1 MGLLK
6 GLLRAWKL
14 LLVIFVPLLLL
25 PLPMLHPS
33 SEAAC
38 AYVLIV
44 TAVYWVSEA
53 VPLGA
58 AALVPAFLYPF
69 FGVLRSSE
77 VAAEYFKNT
86 TLLLVGVICV
96 AAAVEKWNLHKRIA
110 LRMVLMAGAKPG
122 MLLLCFMCCTTLL
135 SMWLSNTST
144 TAMVMPIVEAVLQ
157 ELVSADEEQLMAGN
171 SSTEEAEPIS
181 TVCRTLATCSFS
193 VTPIPSAPSLPC
205 LQQPPLRRSPKM
217 LQDYKTLGLSMSVT
231 PPCLRS
237 RGKGEGL
244 DVNTQP
250 SLELIFVNED
260 TSNADLSSLMQNKNL
275 NGVPTT
281 TNPVKT
287 ANHQGKKQHPSQ
299 EKPLVLTPR
308 PRTQELKR
316 KYKSQHDQMIC
327 KCLSLSI
334 SYAATIGGLT
344 TIIGTSTSL
353 IFLEHF
359 NNQYPAAEVVN
370 FGTWFLF
377 SLPISLIM
385 LVVSWFWM
393 HWLFLGCNFKETC
406 SLSKKKKTKREE
418 LSEKRIRAEYEKLG
432 AISYPEMVT
441 GFFFILMTVL
451 WFTREPGF
459 VPGWDS
465 FFEKKGYRTDATVS
479 VFLGF
484 LLFLIPAKKPCFGK
498 KNDGEDQEPSLGMEP
513 IITWKDFQKT
523 MPWEIV
529 ILVGGG
535 YALASGSKSS
545 GLSTWI
551 GHQMLSLSS
560 LPPWAVT
567 LLACILVS
575 IVTEFVSNPAT
586 ITIFLPILCTL
597 SETLHINPLYTLIPV
612 TMCISFAVMLP
623 VGNPPNAIVFSYGH
637 CQIKDMVK
645 AGLGVNVIGLV
656 IVMVA
661 INTWGI
667 SLFHLDTFPTWAQ
680 ASNITHQA

>member
-1 MGLLK
+1 MAVMK
-6 GLLRAWKL
+6 EILRSRNL
-14 LLVIFVPLLLL
+14 LLVVLIPLLLL
-25 PLPMLHPS
+25 PLPLIYPS
-33 SEAAC
+33 SEASC

-58 AALVPAFLYPF
+58 AALVPAFLYPL
-69 FGVLRSSE
+69 FGVMKSSE

-86 TLLLVGVICV
+86 TLLLMGVICV
-96 AAAVEKWNLHKRIA
+96 AASVEKWNLHKRIA
-110 LRMVLMAGAKPG
+110 LRMVMMAGAKPG
-122 MLLLCFMCCTTLL
+122 MLLLCFMCCTTVL

-157 ELVSADEEQLMAGN
+157 ELVNAEEECEVISTAG
-171 SSTEEAEPIS
+171 STITEEN
-181 TVCRTLATCSFS
+181 
-193 VTPIPSAPSLPC
+193 
-205 LQQPPLRRSPKM
+205 
-217 LQDYKTLGLSMSVT
+217 KTIGLSEKH
-231 PPCLRS
+231 
-237 RGKGEGL
+237 G
-244 DVNTQP
+244 QP
-250 SLELIFVNED
+250 SLELIFINED
-260 TSNADLSSLMQNKNL
+260 ATTTDFNSLMHSKSM
-275 NGVPTT
+275 NGVHMIA
-281 TNPVKT
+281 NPIGT
-287 ANHQGKKQHPSQ
+287 MNSQSNGQHLPQ
-299 EKPLVLTPR
+299 AQILVLPPEPSDLGLTN
-308 PRTQELKR
+308 
-316 KYKSQHDQMIC
+316 KYRYQTRHDHMVC

-359 NNQYPAAEVVN
+359 NNQYPNAEVVN

-377 SLPISLIM
+377 SFPISLIM
-385 LVVSWFWM
+385 LVLTWFWL

-406 SLSKKKKTKREE
+406 SVSKKKKTKREE
-418 LSEKRIRAEYEKLG
+418 MSERRIQEEYKKLG
-432 AISYPEMVT
+432 NVSYPEMVT
-441 GFFFILMTVL
+441 GFFFILMTLL

-459 VPGWDS
+459 VPGWSS

-484 LLFLIPAKKPCFGK
+484 LLFLIPTKKPCFGK
-498 KNDGEDQEPSLGMEP
+498 KEKGDGKKSTINTLDP

-529 ILVGGG
+529 VLVGGG
-535 YALASGSKSS
+535 YALAAGCKTS

-551 GHQMLSLSS
+551 GRQMLSLSS
-560 LPPWAVT
+560 LPYWTVT

-575 IVTEFVSNPAT
+575 LVTEFVSNPAT
-586 ITIFLPILCTL
+586 ITIFLPILCSM
-597 SETLHINPLYTLIPV
+597 SETLLINPLYTLIPV

-645 AGLGVNVIGLV
+645 AGLGVNLIGLAV
-656 IVMVA
+656 VMVA

-667 SLFHLDTFPTWAQ
+667 RLFQLNSFPEWA
-680 ASNITHQA
+680 AVNNITRQT

>member
-1 MGLLK
+1 MAVMK
-6 GLLRAWKL
+6 EILRSRNL
-14 LLVIFVPLLLL
+14 LLVVLIPLLLL
-25 PLPMLHPS
+25 PLPLIYPS
-33 SEAAC
+33 SEASC
-38 AYVLIV
+38 AYVLVV

-58 AALVPAFLYPF
+58 AALVPAFLYPL
-69 FGVLRSSE
+69 FGVMKSSE

-86 TLLLVGVICV
+86 TLLLMGVICV
-96 AAAVEKWNLHKRIA
+96 AASVEKWNLHKRIA
-110 LRMVLMAGAKPG
+110 LRMVMMAGAKPG
-122 MLLLCFMCCTTLL
+122 MLLLCFMCCTTVL

-157 ELVSADEEQLMAGN
+157 ELVN
-171 SSTEEAEPIS
+171 TEEECEVITTAGS
-181 TVCRTLATCSFS
+181 TVAEENK
-193 VTPIPSAPSLPC
+193 PI
-205 LQQPPLRRSPKM
+205 
-217 LQDYKTLGLSMSVT
+217 GLSEKH
-231 PPCLRS
+231 
-237 RGKGEGL
+237 G
-244 DVNTQP
+244 QP

-260 TSNADLSSLMQNKNL
+260 ATTDFSSLMHSKSM
-275 NGVPTT
+275 NGVHMIA
-281 TNPVKT
+281 NPIGT
-287 ANHQGKKQHPSQ
+287 MNSTSNGQHLPQ
-299 EKPLVLTPR
+299 AQILVLP
-308 PRTQELKR
+308 PEPSDLGLSS
-316 KYKSQHDQMIC
+316 KYQTRHDHMVC

-334 SYAATIGGLT
+334 SYAATIGGLS

-359 NNQYPAAEVVN
+359 NNQYPKAEVVN

-377 SLPISLIM
+377 SFPISLIM
-385 LVVSWFWM
+385 LVLTWFWL

-406 SLSKKKKTKREE
+406 SVSKKKKTKREE
-418 LSEKRIRAEYEKLG
+418 MSERRIQEEYKKLG
-432 AISYPEMVT
+432 NVSYPEMVT
-441 GFFFILMTVL
+441 GFFFILMTLL

-459 VPGWDS
+459 VPGWSS

-484 LLFLIPAKKPCFGK
+484 LLFLIPVKKPCFGK
-498 KNDGEDQEPSLGMEP
+498 RRKGDGEKSTDINTLEP

-529 ILVGGG
+529 VLVGGG
-535 YALASGSKSS
+535 YALAAGCKTS

-551 GHQMLSLSS
+551 GRQMLSLSS
-560 LPPWAVT
+560 LPYWAVT

-586 ITIFLPILCTL
+586 ITIFLPILCSM
-597 SETLHINPLYTLIPV
+597 SETLLINPLYTLIPV

-645 AGLGVNVIGLV
+645 AGLGVNLIGLAV
-656 IVMVA
+656 VMVA

-667 SLFHLDTFPTWAQ
+667 RLFQLNTFPEWATV
-680 ASNITHQA
+680 SNITSQT

>member
-1 MGLLK
+1 MAMMK
-6 GLLRAWKL
+6 EILRSRNL
-14 LLVIFVPLLLL
+14 LLVVLIPLLLL
-25 PLPMLHPS
+25 PLPLLYPS
-33 SEAAC
+33 SEASC

-58 AALVPAFLYPF
+58 AALVPAFLYPL
-69 FGVLRSSE
+69 FGVMKSSE

-86 TLLLVGVICV
+86 TLLLMGVICV
-96 AAAVEKWNLHKRIA
+96 AASVEKWNLHKRIA
-110 LRMVLMAGAKPG
+110 LRMVMMAGAKPG
-122 MLLLCFMCCTTLL
+122 MLLLCFMCCTTVL

-157 ELVSADEEQLMAGN
+157 ELVNAEEEREVISTADSTIIEEN
-171 SSTEEAEPIS
+171 EPI
-181 TVCRTLATCSFS
+181 
-193 VTPIPSAPSLPC
+193 
-205 LQQPPLRRSPKM
+205 
-217 LQDYKTLGLSMSVT
+217 DLSEKH
-231 PPCLRS
+231 
-237 RGKGEGL
+237 G
-244 DVNTQP
+244 QP
-250 SLELIFVNED
+250 SLELIFINED
-260 TSNADLSSLMQNKNL
+260 ATTTDFSSLMHSKSM
-275 NGVPTT
+275 NGVHMI
-281 TNPVKT
+281 
-287 ANHQGKKQHPSQ
+287 ANSIGTVNSKSNGQHLPQ
-299 EKPLVLTPR
+299 AQILVLPPKSSEVSLST
-308 PRTQELKR
+308 
-316 KYKSQHDQMIC
+316 KYQYQTRHDHMVC

-359 NNQYPAAEVVN
+359 NNHYPKAEVVN

-377 SLPISLIM
+377 SFPISLIM
-385 LVVSWFWM
+385 LVLTWFWM

-406 SLSKKKKTKREE
+406 SVSKKKKTKREE
-418 LSEKRIRAEYEKLG
+418 MSERRIQEEYKKLG
-432 AISYPEMVT
+432 NVSYPEMVT
-441 GFFFILMTVL
+441 GFFFILMTLL

-459 VPGWDS
+459 VPGWSS

-498 KNDGEDQEPSLGMEP
+498 GEKGDREKSTDINTLDP

-529 ILVGGG
+529 VLVGGG
-535 YALASGSKSS
+535 YALAAGCKSS

-551 GHQMLSLSS
+551 GRQMLSLSS
-560 LPPWAVT
+560 LPSWAVT

-575 IVTEFVSNPAT
+575 LVTEFVSNPAT
-586 ITIFLPILCTL
+586 ITIFLPILCSM
-597 SETLHINPLYTLIPV
+597 SETLLINPLYTLIPV

-645 AGLGVNVIGLV
+645 AGLGVNLIGLAV
-656 IVMVA
+656 VMVA

-667 SLFHLDTFPTWAQ
+667 RLFQLNTFPEWAVVGNVTSQ
-680 ASNITHQA
+680 T

>member
-1 MGLLK
+1 
-6 GLLRAWKL
+6 
-14 LLVIFVPLLLL
+14 
-25 PLPMLHPS
+25 
-33 SEAAC
+33 EASC

-58 AALVPAFLYPF
+58 AALVPAFLYPL
-69 FGVLRSSE
+69 FGVMKSSE

-86 TLLLVGVICV
+86 TLLLMGVICV
-96 AAAVEKWNLHKRIA
+96 AASVEKWNLHKRIA
-110 LRMVLMAGAKPG
+110 LRMVMMAGAKPG
-122 MLLLCFMCCTTLL
+122 MLLLCFMCCTTVL

-157 ELVSADEEQLMAGN
+157 ELVN
-171 SSTEEAEPIS
+171 TEEEHEVIRTAGSTIIEENEPI
-181 TVCRTLATCSFS
+181 
-193 VTPIPSAPSLPC
+193 
-205 LQQPPLRRSPKM
+205 
-217 LQDYKTLGLSMSVT
+217 GLSEKH
-231 PPCLRS
+231 
-237 RGKGEGL
+237 G
-244 DVNTQP
+244 QP
-250 SLELIFVNED
+250 SLELIFINED
-260 TSNADLSSLMQNKNL
+260 ATTTDFSSLMHSKSM
-275 NGVPTT
+275 NGVHMIA
-281 TNPVKT
+281 NPIGTMNSKS
-287 ANHQGKKQHPSQ
+287 NGQHLPQ
-299 EKPLVLTPR
+299 AQILVLPPTPSELGL
-308 PRTQELKR
+308 RTNYRYQTR
-316 KYKSQHDQMIC
+316 HDHMVC

-359 NNQYPAAEVVN
+359 NNHYPNADVVN

-377 SLPISLIM
+377 SFPISLIM
-385 LVVSWFWM
+385 LVLTWFWM
-393 HWLFLGCNFKETC
+393 HWLFLGCNFRETC
-406 SLSKKKKTKREE
+406 SVSKKKKTKREE
-418 LSEKRIRAEYEKLG
+418 MSERRIQEEYKKLG
-432 AISYPEMVT
+432 NVSYPEMVT
-441 GFFFILMTVL
+441 GFFFILMTLL

-459 VPGWDS
+459 VPGWSS

-498 KNDGEDQEPSLGMEP
+498 REKGDGEMSTDISTLDP

-529 ILVGGG
+529 VLVGGG
-535 YALASGSKSS
+535 YALAAGCKTS

-551 GHQMLSLSS
+551 GRQMLSLSS
-560 LPPWAVT
+560 LPYWAVT

-575 IVTEFVSNPAT
+575 LVTEFVSNPAT
-586 ITIFLPILCTL
+586 ITIFLPILCSM
-597 SETLHINPLYTLIPV
+597 SETLLINPLYTLIPV

-645 AGLGVNVIGLV
+645 AGLGVNLIGLV
-656 IVMVA
+656 VVMVA

-667 SLFHLDTFPTWAQ
+667 RLFQLNTFPEWAVVSNATSQ
-680 ASNITHQA
+680 A

>member
-1 MGLLK
+1 MAVMK
-6 GLLRAWKL
+6 EILRSRNL
-14 LLVIFVPLLLL
+14 LLVVLIPLLLL
-25 PLPMLHPS
+25 PLPLIYSS
-33 SEAAC
+33 SEASC

-58 AALVPAFLYPF
+58 AALVPAFLYPL
-69 FGVLRSSE
+69 FGVMKSSE

-86 TLLLVGVICV
+86 TLLLMGVICV
-96 AAAVEKWNLHKRIA
+96 AASVEKWNLHKRIA
-110 LRMVLMAGAKPG
+110 LRMVMMAGAKPG
-122 MLLLCFMCCTTLL
+122 MLLLCFMCCTTVL

-157 ELVSADEEQLMAGN
+157 ELVNAEEECEVISTAG
-171 SSTEEAEPIS
+171 STITEENKPI
-181 TVCRTLATCSFS
+181 
-193 VTPIPSAPSLPC
+193 
-205 LQQPPLRRSPKM
+205 
-217 LQDYKTLGLSMSVT
+217 GLSEKH
-231 PPCLRS
+231 
-237 RGKGEGL
+237 G
-244 DVNTQP
+244 QP
-250 SLELIFVNED
+250 SLELIFINED
-260 TSNADLSSLMQNKNL
+260 ATTTDFNSLMHSKSM
-275 NGVPTT
+275 NGVHVIA
-281 TNPVKT
+281 NPIGT
-287 ANHQGKKQHPSQ
+287 MNSQSNGQHLPQ
-299 EKPLVLTPR
+299 AQILVLPPEPSDLGLT
-308 PRTQELKR
+308 T
-316 KYKSQHDQMIC
+316 KYRYQTRHDHMVC

-359 NNQYPAAEVVN
+359 NNQYPNAEVVN

-377 SLPISLIM
+377 SFPISLIM
-385 LVVSWFWM
+385 LVLTWFWL

-406 SLSKKKKTKREE
+406 SVSKKKKTKREE
-418 LSEKRIRAEYEKLG
+418 MSERRIQEEYKKLG
-432 AISYPEMVT
+432 NVSYPEMVT
-441 GFFFILMTVL
+441 GFFFILMTLL

-459 VPGWDS
+459 VPGWS
-465 FFEKKGYRTDATVS
+465 SLFEKKGYRTDATVS

-484 LLFLIPAKKPCFGK
+484 LLFLIPAKRPCFGK
-498 KNDGEDQEPSLGMEP
+498 KGKGDGEKSTDINTLDP

-529 ILVGGG
+529 VLVGGG
-535 YALASGSKSS
+535 YALAAGCKTS

-551 GHQMLSLSS
+551 GRQMLSLSS
-560 LPPWAVT
+560 LPYWAVT

-575 IVTEFVSNPAT
+575 LVTEFVSNPAT
-586 ITIFLPILCTL
+586 ITIFLPILCSM
-597 SETLHINPLYTLIPV
+597 SETLLINPLYTLIPV

-645 AGLGVNVIGLV
+645 AGLGVNLIGLAV
-656 IVMVA
+656 VMVA

-667 SLFHLDTFPTWAQ
+667 RLFHLNSFPEWASV
-680 ASNITHQA
+680 SNITSQT

>member
-1 MGLLK
+1 MAVMK
-6 GLLRAWKL
+6 EILRSRNL
-14 LLVIFVPLLLL
+14 LLVVLIPLLLL
-25 PLPMLHPS
+25 PLPLLYPS
-33 SEAAC
+33 SEASC

-58 AALVPAFLYPF
+58 AALVPAFLYPL
-69 FGVLRSSE
+69 FGVMKSSE

-86 TLLLVGVICV
+86 TLLLMGVICV
-96 AAAVEKWNLHKRIA
+96 AASVEKWNLHKRIA
-110 LRMVLMAGAKPG
+110 LRMVMMAGAKPG
-122 MLLLCFMCCTTLL
+122 MLLLCFMCCTTVL

-157 ELVSADEEQLMAGN
+157 ELVNAEEEHEVISTAG
-171 SSTEEAEPIS
+171 STIVEENEPI
-181 TVCRTLATCSFS
+181 
-193 VTPIPSAPSLPC
+193 
-205 LQQPPLRRSPKM
+205 
-217 LQDYKTLGLSMSVT
+217 GLSEKH
-231 PPCLRS
+231 
-237 RGKGEGL
+237 G
-244 DVNTQP
+244 QP
-250 SLELIFVNED
+250 SLELIFINED
-260 TSNADLSSLMQNKNL
+260 ATTTDFSSLMHSKSM
-275 NGVPTT
+275 NGVHMIA
-281 TNPVKT
+281 NPIGTMNPKS
-287 ANHQGKKQHPSQ
+287 NGQHLPQ
-299 EKPLVLTPR
+299 AQILVLP
-308 PRTQELKR
+308 PKPSELGLST
-316 KYKSQHDQMIC
+316 KYRYQTRHDHMVC

-359 NNQYPAAEVVN
+359 NNHYPNAEVVN

-377 SLPISLIM
+377 SFPISLIM
-385 LVVSWFWM
+385 LVLTWFWM
-393 HWLFLGCNFKETC
+393 HWLFLGCNFRETC
-406 SLSKKKKTKREE
+406 SVSKKKKTKREE
-418 LSEKRIRAEYEKLG
+418 MSERRIQEEYKKLG
-432 AISYPEMVT
+432 NVSYPEMVT
-441 GFFFILMTVL
+441 GFFFVLMTLL

-459 VPGWDS
+459 VPGWSS

-498 KNDGEDQEPSLGMEP
+498 REKGDGEKSADINALDP

-529 ILVGGG
+529 VLVGGG
-535 YALASGSKSS
+535 YALAAGCKTS

-551 GHQMLSLSS
+551 GRQMLSLSS
-560 LPPWAVT
+560 LPYWAVT

-575 IVTEFVSNPAT
+575 LVTEFVSNPAT
-586 ITIFLPILCTL
+586 ITIFLPILCSM
-597 SETLHINPLYTLIPV
+597 SETLLINPLYTLIPV

-645 AGLGVNVIGLV
+645 AGLGVNLIGLAV
-656 IVMVA
+656 VMVA

-667 SLFHLDTFPTWAQ
+667 RLFQLNTFPEWA
-680 ASNITHQA
+680 AVGNITSQT

>member
-1 MGLLK
+1 MSMAMMK
-6 GLLRAWKL
+6 EILRSRNL
-14 LLVIFVPLLLL
+14 LLVVLIPLLLL
-25 PLPMLHPS
+25 PLPLLYPS
-33 SEAAC
+33 SEASC

-58 AALVPAFLYPF
+58 AALVPAFLYPL
-69 FGVLRSSE
+69 FGVMKSSE

-86 TLLLVGVICV
+86 TLLLMGVICV
-96 AAAVEKWNLHKRIA
+96 AASVEKWNLHKRIA
-110 LRMVLMAGAKPG
+110 LRMVMMAGAKPG
-122 MLLLCFMCCTTLL
+122 MLLLCFMCCTTVL

-157 ELVSADEEQLMAGN
+157 ELVNAEEEHEVISTAG
-171 SSTEEAEPIS
+171 STIIEENEPI
-181 TVCRTLATCSFS
+181 
-193 VTPIPSAPSLPC
+193 
-205 LQQPPLRRSPKM
+205 
-217 LQDYKTLGLSMSVT
+217 GLSEKH
-231 PPCLRS
+231 
-237 RGKGEGL
+237 G
-244 DVNTQP
+244 QP
-250 SLELIFVNED
+250 SLELIFINED
-260 TSNADLSSLMQNKNL
+260 ATTTDFSSLMHSKSM
-275 NGVPTT
+275 NGVHMIA
-281 TNPVKT
+281 NPIGTMNSKS
-287 ANHQGKKQHPSQ
+287 NGQHLPQ
-299 EKPLVLTPR
+299 AQILVLP
-308 PRTQELKR
+308 PKPSELGLST
-316 KYKSQHDQMIC
+316 KYRYQTRHDHMVC

-359 NNQYPAAEVVN
+359 NNHYPNAEVVN

-377 SLPISLIM
+377 SFPISLIM
-385 LVVSWFWM
+385 LVLTWFWM

-406 SLSKKKKTKREE
+406 SVSKKKKTKREE
-418 LSEKRIRAEYEKLG
+418 MSERRIQEEYKKLG
-432 AISYPEMVT
+432 NVSYPEMVT
-441 GFFFILMTVL
+441 GFFFILMTLL

-459 VPGWDS
+459 VPGWSS

-498 KNDGEDQEPSLGMEP
+498 REKGDGEKSTDINTLDP

-529 ILVGGG
+529 VLVGGG
-535 YALASGSKSS
+535 YALAAGCKTS

-551 GHQMLSLSS
+551 GRQMLSLSS
-560 LPPWAVT
+560 LPYWAVT
-567 LLACILVS
+567 LLACVLVS
-575 IVTEFVSNPAT
+575 LVTEFVSNPAT
-586 ITIFLPILCTL
+586 ITIFLPILCSM
-597 SETLHINPLYTLIPV
+597 SETLLINPLYTLIPV

-645 AGLGVNVIGLV
+645 AGLGVNLIGLAV
-656 IVMVA
+656 VMVA

-667 SLFHLDTFPTWAQ
+667 RLFQLNTFPEWAVVGNVTSQ
-680 ASNITHQA
+680 T

>member
-1 MGLLK
+1 MGFLQ
-6 GLLRAWKL
+6 GLLRARKL
-14 LLVIFVPLLLL
+14 LLVICVPLLLL
-25 PLPMLHPS
+25 PLPILHPS

-38 AYVLIV
+38 AYVLMV

-122 MLLLCFMCCTTLL
+122 MLLLCFMCCTTML

-157 ELVSADEEQLMAGN
+157 ELGSAEEEQLVAGN
-171 SSTEEAEPIS
+171 SSAEEAEPIN
-181 TVCRTLATCSFS
+181 
-193 VTPIPSAPSLPC
+193 
-205 LQQPPLRRSPKM
+205 
-217 LQDYKTLGLSMSVT
+217 
-231 PPCLRS
+231 
-237 RGKGEGL
+237 L
-244 DVNTQP
+244 DVNTSQP
-250 SLELIFVNED
+250 PLELIFVNED
-260 TSNADLSSLMQNKNL
+260 MSAADFASLMHKNL
-275 NGVPTT
+275 NGVPMITK
-281 TNPVKT
+281 PIRT
-287 ANHQGKKQHPSQ
+287 ANGHQGKKQQPLQ
-299 EKPLVLTPR
+299 EKPLVLTR
-308 PRTQELKR
+308 GARNQELNR
-316 KYKSQHDQMIC
+316 KYRSQHDQMVC

-359 NNQYPAAEVVN
+359 NNQYPAADVVN

-377 SLPISLIM
+377 SFPISLIM
-385 LVVSWFWM
+385 LVISWFWM
-393 HWLFLGCNFKETC
+393 HWLFLGCNFRETC

-418 LSEKRIRAEYEKLG
+418 LSERRIQEEYEKLG
-432 AISYPEMVT
+432 DISYPEMVT

-484 LLFLIPAKKPCFGK
+484 LLFLIPAKRPCFGK
-498 KNDGEDQEPSLGMEP
+498 SSDGTSYECSLGMEP

-551 GHQMLSLSS
+551 GQQMLCLSS

-567 LLACILVS
+567 LLACVLVS

-586 ITIFLPILCTL
+586 ITIFLPIVCSL

-661 INTWGI
+661 INTWGV
-667 SLFHLDTFPTWAQ
+667 SLFHLDTFPAWAKV
-680 ASNITHQA
+680 SNITDQA

>member
-1 MGLLK
+1 AFESE
-6 GLLRAWKL
+6 GLLRFSVA
-14 LLVIFVPLLLL
+14 VTVP
-25 PLPMLHPS
+25 
-33 SEAAC
+33 EAAC
-38 AYVLIV
+38 AYVLMV

-144 TAMVMPIVEAVLQ
+144 TAMVMPIVDAVLQ
-157 ELVSADEEQLMAGN
+157 ELVSADEEQLAAG
-171 SSTEEAEPIS
+171 SGSAEEAEPIS
-181 TVCRTLATCSFS
+181 TVCWKSPQGRFSLAHPLLFLTGKWALF
-193 VTPIPSAPSLPC
+193 
-205 LQQPPLRRSPKM
+205 QQN
-217 LQDYKTLGLSMSVT
+217 V
-231 PPCLRS
+231 
-237 RGKGEGL
+237 
-244 DVNTQP
+244 
-250 SLELIFVNED
+250 
-260 TSNADLSSLMQNKNL
+260 
-275 NGVPTT
+275 NGVPTV
-281 TNPVKT
+281 TNTAKT
-287 ANHQGKKQHPSQ
+287 ANPHRSQRQPAAQGKP
-299 EKPLVLTPR
+299 PARAPNTR
-308 PRTQELKR
+308 NQELSR
-316 KYKSQHDQMIC
+316 KYRSQHDQMVC

-359 NNQYPAAEVVN
+359 NNQYPAADVVN

-377 SLPISLIM
+377 SFPISLIM

-418 LSEKRIRAEYEKLG
+418 LSEKRIQEEYEKLG
-432 AISYPEMVT
+432 DISYPEMVT

-484 LLFLIPAKKPCFGK
+484 LLFLIPAKKPCFGRK
-498 KNDGEDQEPSLGMEP
+498 SDGENRFKGRKQKP
-513 IITWKDFQKT
+513 IITWKDFQKRAR
-523 MPWEIV
+523 PPS
-529 ILVGGG
+529 LCH
-535 YALASGSKSS
+535 LLSLQSS

-551 GHQMLSLSS
+551 GQQMLSLSS

-586 ITIFLPILCTL
+586 ITIFLPILCSL

-623 VGNPPNAIVFSYGH
+623 VGNPPNAIVYSYGH

-661 INTWGI
+661 INTWGV
-667 SLFHLDTFPTWAQ
+667 SLFHLDTFPAWAKVG
-680 ASNITHQA
+680 NITDQA

>member
-1 MGLLK
+1 MAMMK
-6 GLLRAWKL
+6 EILRSRNL
-14 LLVIFVPLLLL
+14 LLVVLIPLLLL
-25 PLPMLHPS
+25 PLPLLYPS
-33 SEAAC
+33 SEASC

-58 AALVPAFLYPF
+58 AALVPAFLYPL
-69 FGVLRSSE
+69 FGVMKSSE

-86 TLLLVGVICV
+86 TLLLMGVICV
-96 AAAVEKWNLHKRIA
+96 AASVEKWNLHKRIA
-110 LRMVLMAGAKPG
+110 LRMVMMAGAKPG
-122 MLLLCFMCCTTLL
+122 MLLLCFMCCTTVL

-157 ELVSADEEQLMAGN
+157 ELVNAEEEREVISTAG
-171 SSTEEAEPIS
+171 STIIEENEPI
-181 TVCRTLATCSFS
+181 
-193 VTPIPSAPSLPC
+193 
-205 LQQPPLRRSPKM
+205 
-217 LQDYKTLGLSMSVT
+217 GLSEKH
-231 PPCLRS
+231 
-237 RGKGEGL
+237 G
-244 DVNTQP
+244 QP
-250 SLELIFVNED
+250 SLELIFINED
-260 TSNADLSSLMQNKNL
+260 ATTTDFSSLMHSKSM
-275 NGVPTT
+275 NGVHMIA
-281 TNPVKT
+281 NPIGTMNSKS
-287 ANHQGKKQHPSQ
+287 NGQHLPQ
-299 EKPLVLTPR
+299 AQILVLP
-308 PRTQELKR
+308 PKPSELGLST
-316 KYKSQHDQMIC
+316 KYRYQTRHDHMVC

-359 NNQYPAAEVVN
+359 NNHYPNAEVVN

-377 SLPISLIM
+377 SFPISLIM
-385 LVVSWFWM
+385 LVLTWFWM
-393 HWLFLGCNFKETC
+393 HWLFLGCNFRETC
-406 SLSKKKKTKREE
+406 SVSKKKKTKREE
-418 LSEKRIRAEYEKLG
+418 MSERRIQEEYKKLG
-432 AISYPEMVT
+432 NVSYPEMVT
-441 GFFFILMTVL
+441 GFFFILMTLL

-459 VPGWDS
+459 VPGWSS

-498 KNDGEDQEPSLGMEP
+498 REKGEEDAARKRSGTFSRDGEKSTDINTLDP

-529 ILVGGG
+529 VLVGGG
-535 YALASGSKSS
+535 YALAAGCKTS

-551 GHQMLSLSS
+551 GRQMLSLSS
-560 LPPWAVT
+560 LPYWAVT

-575 IVTEFVSNPAT
+575 LVTEFVSNPAT
-586 ITIFLPILCTL
+586 ITIFLPILCSM
-597 SETLHINPLYTLIPV
+597 SETLLINPLYTLIPV

-645 AGLGVNVIGLV
+645 AGLGVNLIGLAV
-656 IVMVA
+656 VMVA

-667 SLFHLDTFPTWAQ
+667 RLFQLNSFPEWAVV
-680 ASNITHQA
+680 SNVTSQT

>member
-1 MGLLK
+1 THSLRNPLGEFTGLPTAFGGAVTLIPCA
-6 GLLRAWKL
+6 LSLQ
-14 LLVIFVPLLLL
+14 
-25 PLPMLHPS
+25 
-33 SEAAC
+33 EASC

-58 AALVPAFLYPF
+58 AALVPAFLYPL
-69 FGVLRSSE
+69 FGVMKSSE

-86 TLLLVGVICV
+86 TLLLMGVICV
-96 AAAVEKWNLHKRIA
+96 AASVEKWNLHKRIA
-110 LRMVLMAGAKPG
+110 LRMVMMSGAKPG
-122 MLLLCFMCCTTLL
+122 MLLLCFMCCTTVL

-157 ELVSADEEQLMAGN
+157 ELVNAEEECEVITTAG
-171 SSTEEAEPIS
+171 STIAEENKPI
-181 TVCRTLATCSFS
+181 
-193 VTPIPSAPSLPC
+193 
-205 LQQPPLRRSPKM
+205 
-217 LQDYKTLGLSMSVT
+217 GLSEKH
-231 PPCLRS
+231 
-237 RGKGEGL
+237 G
-244 DVNTQP
+244 QP
-250 SLELIFVNED
+250 SLELIFINED
-260 TSNADLSSLMQNKNL
+260 ATTTDFSSLMHSKSM
-275 NGVPTT
+275 NGVHMIA
-281 TNPVKT
+281 NPIGT
-287 ANHQGKKQHPSQ
+287 MNSMSNGQHLPQ
-299 EKPLVLTPR
+299 AQILVLPSE
-308 PRTQELKR
+308 PSDLGLSS
-316 KYKSQHDQMIC
+316 KYRYQTRHDHMVC

-359 NNQYPAAEVVN
+359 NNQYPKSEVVN

-377 SLPISLIM
+377 SFPISLIM
-385 LVVSWFWM
+385 LVLTWFWL

-406 SLSKKKKTKREE
+406 SVSKKKKTKREE
-418 LSEKRIRAEYEKLG
+418 MSERRIQEEYRKLG
-432 AISYPEMVT
+432 NVSYPEMVT
-441 GFFFILMTVL
+441 GFFFILMTLL

-459 VPGWDS
+459 IPGWSS

-498 KNDGEDQEPSLGMEP
+498 RRKGDCDKSAEINTLEP

-529 ILVGGG
+529 VLVGGG
-535 YALASGSKSS
+535 YALAAGCKTS

-551 GHQMLSLSS
+551 GRQMLSLSS
-560 LPPWAVT
+560 LPSWAVT

-575 IVTEFVSNPAT
+575 MVTEFVSNPAT
-586 ITIFLPILCTL
+586 ITIFLPILCSM
-597 SETLHINPLYTLIPV
+597 SETLLINPLYTLIPV

-623 VGNPPNAIVFSYGH
+623 VGNPPNAIVFNYGH
-637 CQIKDMVK
+637 CQVKDMVK
-645 AGLGVNVIGLV
+645 AGLGVNLIGLAV
-656 IVMVA
+656 VMVA

-667 SLFHLDTFPTWAQ
+667 RLFQLNTFPEWA
-680 ASNITHQA
+680 AVSNITSQ

>member
-1 MGLLK
+1 MGWLK
-6 GLLRAWKL
+6 SLLRARNL

-25 PLPMLHPS
+25 PLPLLHPS

-86 TLLLVGVICV
+86 TLLLLGVICV

-157 ELVSADEEQLMAGN
+157 ELVGADDEEQVAVGN
-171 SSTEEAEPIS
+171 SNAEEAEAIS
-181 TVCRTLATCSFS
+181 LEASTS
-193 VTPIPSAPSLPC
+193 
-205 LQQPPLRRSPKM
+205 
-217 LQDYKTLGLSMSVT
+217 
-231 PPCLRS
+231 
-237 RGKGEGL
+237 
-244 DVNTQP
+244 QP
-250 SLELIFVNED
+250 SLELIFINEN
-260 TSNADLSSLMQNKNL
+260 TSTADLTSLVQNKNL
-275 NGVPTT
+275 NGMSTIAT
-281 TNPVKT
+281 SSKT
-287 ANHQGKKQHPSQ
+287 ASLQDRNQLP
-299 EKPLVLTPR
+299 
-308 PRTQELKR
+308 TQEPSGVQTSSSKHQEVNR

-359 NNQYPAAEVVN
+359 NNQYPAADVVN

-377 SLPISLIM
+377 SFPISLIM

-393 HWLFLGCNFKETC
+393 HWLFLGCNFRETC

-418 LSEKRIRAEYEKLG
+418 MSEKRIQEEYEKLG
-432 AISYPEMVT
+432 DISYPEMVT
-441 GFFFILMTVL
+441 GFFFVLMTVL
-451 WFTREPGF
+451 WFSREPGF

-465 FFEKKGYRTDATVS
+465 LFEKKGFRTDATVS

-498 KNDGEDQEPSLGMEP
+498 KNEEENQESSKGMEP
-513 IITWKDFQKT
+513 IITWKDFQRA

-545 GLSTWI
+545 GLSSWI

-586 ITIFLPILCTL
+586 ITIFLPILCSL

-661 INTWGI
+661 INTWGV
-667 SLFHLDTFPTWAQ
+667 SLFNLDTFPAWAQ
-680 ASNITHQA
+680 VSNLTDHV

>member
-1 MGLLK
+1 MAMMK
-6 GLLRAWKL
+6 EILRSRNL
-14 LLVIFVPLLLL
+14 LLVVLFPLLLL
-25 PLPMLHPS
+25 PLPLLYPS
-33 SEAAC
+33 SEASC

-58 AALVPAFLYPF
+58 AALVPAFLYPL
-69 FGVLRSSE
+69 FGVMKSSE

-86 TLLLVGVICV
+86 TLLLMGVICV
-96 AAAVEKWNLHKRIA
+96 AASVEKWNLHKRIA
-110 LRMVLMAGAKPG
+110 LRMVMMAGAKPG
-122 MLLLCFMCCTTLL
+122 MLLLCFMCCTTVL

-157 ELVSADEEQLMAGN
+157 ELVNAEE
-171 SSTEEAEPIS
+171 ECEVIS
-181 TVCRTLATCSFS
+181 TAGSTIIEENES
-193 VTPIPSAPSLPC
+193 I
-205 LQQPPLRRSPKM
+205 
-217 LQDYKTLGLSMSVT
+217 GLSEKH
-231 PPCLRS
+231 
-237 RGKGEGL
+237 G
-244 DVNTQP
+244 QP
-250 SLELIFVNED
+250 SLELIFINED
-260 TSNADLSSLMQNKNL
+260 ATTTDFSSLMHSKSM
-275 NGVPTT
+275 NGVHMIA
-281 TNPVKT
+281 NPIGTMNSKS
-287 ANHQGKKQHPSQ
+287 NGQHLPQ
-299 EKPLVLTPR
+299 AQILVLP
-308 PRTQELKR
+308 PKPSELR
-316 KYKSQHDQMIC
+316 LSTEYRYKTRHDHMVC

-359 NNQYPAAEVVN
+359 NNHYPNAEVMN

-377 SLPISLIM
+377 SFPISLIM
-385 LVVSWFWM
+385 LVLTWLWM

-406 SLSKKKKTKREE
+406 SVSKKKKTKREE
-418 LSEKRIRAEYEKLG
+418 MSERRIQEEYKKLG
-432 AISYPEMVT
+432 NVSYPEMVT
-441 GFFFILMTVL
+441 GFFFILMTLL

-459 VPGWDS
+459 VPGWSS

-498 KNDGEDQEPSLGMEP
+498 REKGDGEKSTDINTLDP
-513 IITWKDFQKT
+513 IITWNDFQKT

-529 ILVGGG
+529 VLVGGG
-535 YALASGSKSS
+535 YALAAGCKTS

-551 GHQMLSLSS
+551 GRQMLSLSS
-560 LPPWAVT
+560 LPYWAVT

-575 IVTEFVSNPAT
+575 LVTEFVSNPAT
-586 ITIFLPILCTL
+586 ITIFLPILCSM
-597 SETLHINPLYTLIPV
+597 SETLLINPLYTLIPV

-645 AGLGVNVIGLV
+645 AGLGVNLIGLAV
-656 IVMVA
+656 VMVA

-667 SLFHLDTFPTWAQ
+667 RLFQLNTFPEWA
-680 ASNITHQA
+680 AVSNITSQT

>member
-1 MGLLK
+1 
-6 GLLRAWKL
+6 
-14 LLVIFVPLLLL
+14 
-25 PLPMLHPS
+25 
-33 SEAAC
+33 EASC

-58 AALVPAFLYPF
+58 AALVPAFLYPL
-69 FGVLRSSE
+69 FGVMKSSE

-86 TLLLVGVICV
+86 TLLLIGVICV
-96 AAAVEKWNLHKRIA
+96 AASVEKWNLHKRIA
-110 LRMVLMAGAKPG
+110 LRMVMMAGAKPG
-122 MLLLCFMCCTTLL
+122 MLLLCFMCCTTVL

-157 ELVSADEEQLMAGN
+157 ELVNAEEDHEVISTAA
-171 SSTEEAEPIS
+171 STITEENKPI
-181 TVCRTLATCSFS
+181 
-193 VTPIPSAPSLPC
+193 
-205 LQQPPLRRSPKM
+205 
-217 LQDYKTLGLSMSVT
+217 GLSEKH
-231 PPCLRS
+231 
-237 RGKGEGL
+237 G
-244 DVNTQP
+244 QA
-250 SLELIFVNED
+250 SLELIFINED
-260 TSNADLSSLMQNKNL
+260 APTTDFSSLMQTKNM
-275 NGVPTT
+275 NGVHMIA
-281 TNPVKT
+281 NPNGTVKSK
-287 ANHQGKKQHPSQ
+287 NNRQHLPQ
-299 EKPLVLTPR
+299 AQILVLPPKPAQLDLST
-308 PRTQELKR
+308 
-316 KYKSQHDQMIC
+316 KYQYQSRHDHMVC

-359 NNQYPAAEVVN
+359 NNHYPNAKVVN

-377 SLPISLIM
+377 SFPISLIM
-385 LVVSWFWM
+385 LVLTWFWM
-393 HWLFLGCNFKETC
+393 HWLFLGCNFRETC
-406 SLSKKKKTKREE
+406 SVSKKKKTKREE
-418 LSEKRIRAEYEKLG
+418 MSERRIQEEYEKLG
-432 AISYPEMVT
+432 NISYPEIVT
-441 GFFFILMTVL
+441 GFFFILMTLL

-459 VPGWDS
+459 VPGWSS

-484 LLFLIPAKKPCFGK
+484 FLFLIPAKKPCFGK
-498 KNDGEDQEPSLGMEP
+498 REKEGERSADINTFDP

-529 ILVGGG
+529 VLVGGG
-535 YALASGSKSS
+535 YALAAGCKTS

-551 GHQMLSLSS
+551 GRQMSSLSS
-560 LPPWAVT
+560 LPCWAVT

-575 IVTEFVSNPAT
+575 LVTEFVSNPAT
-586 ITIFLPILCTL
+586 ITIFLPILCSM
-597 SETLHINPLYTLIPV
+597 SEALLINPLYTLIPV

-645 AGLGVNVIGLV
+645 AGLGVNLIGLV
-656 IVMVA
+656 VVMVA

-667 SLFHLDTFPTWAQ
+667 RLFQLNTFPEWA
-680 ASNITHQA
+680 AVSNITSQT

>member
-1 MGLLK
+1 
-6 GLLRAWKL
+6 
-14 LLVIFVPLLLL
+14 
-25 PLPMLHPS
+25 
-33 SEAAC
+33 EASC

-58 AALVPAFLYPF
+58 AALVPAFLYPL
-69 FGVLRSSE
+69 FGVMKSSE

-86 TLLLVGVICV
+86 TLLLMGVICV
-96 AAAVEKWNLHKRIA
+96 AASVEKWNLHKRIA
-110 LRMVLMAGAKPG
+110 LRMVIMAGAKPG
-122 MLLLCFMCCTTLL
+122 MLLLCFMCCTTVL

-157 ELVSADEEQLMAGN
+157 ELVNAEE
-171 SSTEEAEPIS
+171 EHEVIS
-181 TVCRTLATCSFS
+181 TAASTMIEENES
-193 VTPIPSAPSLPC
+193 I
-205 LQQPPLRRSPKM
+205 
-217 LQDYKTLGLSMSVT
+217 GLSEKH
-231 PPCLRS
+231 
-237 RGKGEGL
+237 G
-244 DVNTQP
+244 QP
-250 SLELIFVNED
+250 SLELIFINED
-260 TSNADLSSLMQNKNL
+260 ATATDFSSLVHSKSM
-275 NGVPTT
+275 NGVHMIA
-281 TNPVKT
+281 NPLGTMNSKSS
-287 ANHQGKKQHPSQ
+287 GQHLPQ
-299 EKPLVLTPR
+299 AQILVLP
-308 PRTQELKR
+308 PQPSELR
-316 KYKSQHDQMIC
+316 LSAKYRYQTSHDHMVC

-359 NNQYPAAEVVN
+359 NNHYPNAEVVN

-377 SLPISLIM
+377 SFPISLIM
-385 LVVSWFWM
+385 LVLTWFWM

-406 SLSKKKKTKREE
+406 SMSKKKKTKREE
-418 LSEKRIRAEYEKLG
+418 MSEKRIQEEYKKLG
-432 AISYPEMVT
+432 SVSYPEMVT
-441 GFFFILMTVL
+441 GFFFILMTLL

-459 VPGWDS
+459 VPGWSS

-498 KNDGEDQEPSLGMEP
+498 REKGDHQKSTDINTLEP

-529 ILVGGG
+529 VLVGGG
-535 YALASGSKSS
+535 YALAAGCKTS

-551 GHQMLSLSS
+551 GRQMLSLSS
-560 LPPWAVT
+560 LPYWAVT

-575 IVTEFVSNPAT
+575 LVTEFVSNPAT
-586 ITIFLPILCTL
+586 ITIFLPILCSM
-597 SETLHINPLYTLIPV
+597 SETLLINPLYTLIPV
-612 TMCISFAVMLP
+612 TMSISFAVMLP

-645 AGLGVNVIGLV
+645 AGLGVNLIGLAV
-656 IVMVA
+656 VTVA

-667 SLFHLDTFPTWAQ
+667 RLFQLNTFPEWA
-680 ASNITHQA
+680 AVSNITSQT

>member
-1 MGLLK
+1 TAKQLHLRRSQCSPFLVCLK
-6 GLLRAWKL
+6 RILETQRILW
-14 LLVIFVPLLLL
+14 V
-25 PLPMLHPS
+25 S
-33 SEAAC
+33 SEASC

-58 AALVPAFLYPF
+58 AALVPAFLYPL
-69 FGVLRSSE
+69 FGVMKSSE

-86 TLLLVGVICV
+86 TLLLMGVICV
-96 AAAVEKWNLHKRIA
+96 AASVEKWNLHKRIA
-110 LRMVLMAGAKPG
+110 LRMVMMAGAKPG
-122 MLLLCFMCCTTLL
+122 MLLLCFMCCTTVL
-135 SMWLSNTST
+135 SMWLSNTSS

-157 ELVSADEEQLMAGN
+157 ELVNAEEDCEVITTAG
-171 SSTEEAEPIS
+171 STTAEENKAIG
-181 TVCRTLATCSFS
+181 
-193 VTPIPSAPSLPC
+193 
-205 LQQPPLRRSPKM
+205 
-217 LQDYKTLGLSMSVT
+217 LGEKH
-231 PPCLRS
+231 
-237 RGKGEGL
+237 G
-244 DVNTQP
+244 QP
-250 SLELIFVNED
+250 SLELIFINED
-260 TSNADLSSLMQNKNL
+260 
-275 NGVPTT
+275 PTQ
-281 TNPVKT
+281 
-287 ANHQGKKQHPSQ
+287 AQL
-299 EKPLVLTPR
+299 LVLP
-308 PRTQELKR
+308 PEASDLGLGS
-316 KYKSQHDQMIC
+316 KYRYQSRHDHMVC

-359 NNQYPAAEVVN
+359 NNQYPKADVVN

-377 SLPISLIM
+377 SFPISLIM
-385 LVVSWFWM
+385 LVLTWFWL

-406 SLSKKKKTKREE
+406 SVSKKKKTKREE
-418 LSEKRIRAEYEKLG
+418 MSERRIQEEYKKLG
-432 AISYPEMVT
+432 NVSYPEMVT
-441 GFFFILMTVL
+441 GFFFILMTLL

-459 VPGWDS
+459 VPGWSS

-498 KNDGEDQEPSLGMEP
+498 RRKDGEKSTDINTLEP

-529 ILVGGG
+529 VLVGGG
-535 YALASGSKSS
+535 YALAAGCKTS

-551 GHQMLSLSS
+551 GRQMLSLSS
-560 LPPWAVT
+560 LPYWAIT

-586 ITIFLPILCTL
+586 ITIFLPILCSM
-597 SETLHINPLYTLIPV
+597 SETLLINPLYTLIPV

-645 AGLGVNVIGLV
+645 AGLGVNLIGLAV
-656 IVMVA
+656 VMVA

-667 SLFHLDTFPTWAQ
+667 RLFQLNTFPEWA
-680 ASNITHQA
+680 AVSNITSQT